1 MTHHFRGVLTTC
13 SVCLQAIGYD
23 MVRATQHVFF
33 STLTGSQAP
42 CKCSP
47 ANSVS
52 SSPQGGEAAL
62 QDYTLIHY
70 DVAAWEGKAYAYG
83 LKYLQDVGC
92 PVGGLT
98 FDPNLVIRGLIVD
111 KELGNLVKV
120 DRFG

>member
-1 MTHHFRGVLTTC
+1 MPKPVLV
-13 SVCLQAIGYD
+13 VC
-23 MVRATQHVFF
+23 F
-33 STLTGSQAP
+33 SWRH
-42 CKCSP
+42 CRP
-47 ANSVS
+47 ALRC
-52 SSPQGGEAAL
+52 QIWCR

-98 FDPNLVIRGLIVD
+98 FDPDLVIRGLIVD

-120 DRFG
+120 DRFGCARSHANPGSAFHLND